1 MARFFNGSKYN
12 RKLGVDMLPSNNS
25 FSIINL
31 NEKNEKIVLVNNF
44 PPLLIPTQFY
54 LREYQKEYLAFQFD
68 MEEIGEIFETE
79 IENYIA
85 LFFLSKQDYL
95 FVNQQYENV
104 EFQHELLYY
113 YFKVKNL
120 ANSKKNSNQ
129 LAFIVRDG
137 LVDFWLIK
145 NSDLQLINRLSF
157 TTEFDI
163 LYHAL
168 NILKQYSIAV
178 EEVLLIMIDIN
189 VINKQIP
196 KLLQQYFPHFSVP
209 TF

>member
-1 MARFFNGSKYN
+1 
-12 RKLGVDMLPSNNS
+12 
-25 FSIINL
+25 
-31 NEKNEKIVLVNNF
+31 
-44 PPLLIPTQFY
+44 
-54 LREYQKEYLAFQFD
+54 
-68 MEEIGEIFETE
+68 
-79 IENYIA
+79 
-85 LFFLSKQDYL
+85 
-95 FVNQQYENV
+95 
-104 EFQHELLYY
+104 
-113 YFKVKNL
+113 
-120 ANSKKNSNQ
+120 

-189 VINKQIP
+189 MINKQIP